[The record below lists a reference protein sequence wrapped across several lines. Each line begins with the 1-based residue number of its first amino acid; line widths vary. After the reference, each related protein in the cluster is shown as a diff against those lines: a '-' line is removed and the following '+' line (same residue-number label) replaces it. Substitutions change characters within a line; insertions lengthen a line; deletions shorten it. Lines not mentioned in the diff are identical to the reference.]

1 MPSAKDS
8 RSKELRLIDV
18 EDCINSS
25 LFANEINTISSV
37 IKELESLRDKYG
49 PNAAILLDT
58 LTFTKVSILLKHT
71 RLETDKEYVA
81 RIREET
87 RVAKAR
93 LVDELEE
100 RKELKRLLKKYGE
113 AKPGSVK

>member
-8 RSKELRLIDV
+8 RSKELRLIDAEV
-18 EDCINSS
+18 SIDRS
-25 LFANEINTISSV
+25 LFANEVNTISSV
-37 IKELESLRDKYG
+37 MKELEDLRGKYG
-49 PNAAILLDT
+49 PNAEMRLDSGYDSI
-58 LTFTKVSILLKHT
+58 SILLKHT
-71 RLETDKEYVA
+71 RLESDPEYNA